1 MVPERSG
8 EASRRV
14 LQQVVQVSRMEQAP
28 AEPESRQAAP
38 MSATARALILSV
50 APLLTIGVSHSSN
63 SLFA

>member
-1 MVPERSG
+1 
-8 EASRRV
+8 
-14 LQQVVQVSRMEQAP
+14 
-28 AEPESRQAAP
+28 